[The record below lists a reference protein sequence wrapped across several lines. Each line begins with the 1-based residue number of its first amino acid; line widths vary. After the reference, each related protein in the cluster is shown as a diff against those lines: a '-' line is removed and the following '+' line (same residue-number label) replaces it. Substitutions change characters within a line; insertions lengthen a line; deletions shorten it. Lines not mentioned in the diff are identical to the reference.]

1 VLAIP
6 VSNAFVER
14 VFSIMKNLW
23 SDERNS
29 LSVGLVK
36 AEICT
41 KVNFNMKCH
50 EFSEFVAKNKSLLN
64 AAKSNSKYKFN

>member
-1 VLAIP
+1 
-6 VSNAFVER
+6 
-14 VFSIMKNLW
+14 MKNLW

>member
-1 VLAIP
+1 
-6 VSNAFVER
+6 
-14 VFSIMKNLW
+14 MKNLW

-64 AAKSNSKYKFN
+64 AAKSYSKYKFN